1 MSNTGAKFKQ
11 MQRSMQI
18 KKRRAEF
25 ELTVEVFG
33 WHGKNW
39 RRGDVETPKGSTER

>member
-11 MQRSMQI
+11 MQRSVLI

-25 ELTVEVFG
+25 ELTVEGFG
-33 WHGKNW
+33 WQAKNW
-39 RRGDVETPKGSTER
+39 RRGDVETPEGSTER